1 MESSGGNDSKKNFV
15 KHVFSFDDDSKS
27 EILNIIQYSLIALIP
42 VVVLNKTMA
51 KYIPEADENKG
62 TLEIVAEVLIQV
74 ISMFMGL
81 LVIHRV
87 ITFVPT
93 YSGTKYP
100 EYNITFIVL
109 AVLMITLSLQTKLGE
124 KVGILFDR
132 VTELWSGPTQKPGEK
147 KGNVKV
153 SQPISGQG
161 QILPQ
166 QQMLV
171 NPAASIGQAAMN
183 QSIYTDGT
191 SIGSLPVNTGGG
203 GGGNSFG
210 QGAGGQQHVGQQQQ
224 MSGGMMEAFEPAAA
238 NSFGGGFSGW

>member
-1 MESSGGNDSKKNFV
+1 METSGGDDSKKNFV
-15 KHVFSFDDDSKS
+15 KHVFNFDDDSKS

-62 TLEIVAEVLIQV
+62 SLEIVAEVLIQV

-81 LVIHRV
+81 LVIHRL

-124 KVGILFDR
+124 KVGLLFDR
-132 VTELWSGPTQKPGEK
+132 VTELWNGKSEKPGSK

-153 SQPISGQG
+153 SQPIAGQ
-161 QILPQ
+161 QPQ
-166 QQMLV
+166 HQMIV
-171 NPAASIGQAAMN
+171 NPAASMNQAAMN

-191 SIGSLPVNTGGG
+191 SIGSLPVNTG
-203 GGGNSFG
+203 NQFG
-210 QGAGGQQHVGQQQQ
+210 QGAGGQQHVGQQQMIQ
-224 MSGGMMEAFEPAAA
+224 PMMEAFQEPLAA
-238 NSFGGGFSGW
+238 NSFGGGSFGGW

>member
-1 MESSGGNDSKKNFV
+1 MESSGGDDSKKNFV

-81 LVIHRV
+81 LIIHRV

-132 VTELWSGPTQKPGEK
+132 VTELWQGRVEKPQK

-153 SQPISGQG
+153 SQPIAGQG

-191 SIGSLPVNTGGG
+191 SIGSLPVNTG
-203 GGGNSFG
+203 NQIG
-210 QGAGGQQHVGQQQQ
+210 QGPGGQQHVGQQQQ
-224 MSGGMMEAFEPAAA
+224 MGSMMEGFQEPLAA
-238 NSFGGGFSGW
+238 NSFGGGSFGGW

>member
-1 MESSGGNDSKKNFV
+1 MESSGGDDSKKNFV

-81 LVIHRV
+81 LIIHRV

-132 VTELWSGPTQKPGEK
+132 VTELWNGKTEKSGSN

-153 SQPISGQG
+153 SQPISGQ
-161 QILPQ
+161 QPQ
-166 QQMLV
+166 QQMPV
-171 NPAASIGQAAMN
+171 NPSVSMNQAAMT

-191 SIGSLPVNTGGG
+191 SIGSLPVNS
-203 GGGNSFG
+203 GNQFG
-210 QGAGGQQHVGQQQQ
+210 QGAGGQQHVGQQQMAQ
-224 MSGGMMEAFEPAAA
+224 PMGSMMEGFSEPMAA
-238 NSFGGGFSGW
+238 NAFGGSSFGGW

>member
-1 MESSGGNDSKKNFV
+1 MIQKKNFV

-62 TLEIVAEVLIQV
+62 SLEVVAEVLIQV
-74 ISMFMGL
+74 ISMVMGL
-81 LVIHRV
+81 LVIHRLV
-87 ITFVPT
+87 TFVPT

-100 EYNITFIVL
+100 EYNIIFIVL

-124 KVGILFDR
+124 KVGLLFDR
-132 VTELWSGPTQKPGEK
+132 VLELWHGRVEKPQK

-153 SQPISGQG
+153 SQPIAGQ
-161 QILPQ
+161 QPQ
-166 QQMLV
+166 QQMIV
-171 NPAASIGQAAMN
+171 NPAVSLNQAAMN

-191 SIGSLPVNTGGG
+191 SIGSLPMNTG
-203 GGGNSFG
+203 NQFG
-210 QGAGGQQHVGQQQQ
+210 QGAGGQQQQQQ
-224 MSGGMMEAFEPAAA
+224 MGQSMMEAFEPQPA
-238 NSFGGGFSGW
+238 NGFGTGFGGW

>member
-1 MESSGGNDSKKNFV
+1 METSGGDDSKKNFV
-15 KHVFSFDDDSKS
+15 KHVFNFDDDSKS

-62 TLEIVAEVLIQV
+62 SLEIVAEVLIQV

-81 LVIHRV
+81 LVIHRL

-124 KVGILFDR
+124 KVGLLFDR
-132 VTELWSGPTQKPGEK
+132 VTELWNGKSEKPGSK

-153 SQPISGQG
+153 SQPIAGQ
-161 QILPQ
+161 QPQ
-166 QQMLV
+166 QQMIV
-171 NPAASIGQAAMN
+171 NPAASMNQAAMN

-191 SIGSLPVNTGGG
+191 SIGSLPMNS
-203 GGGNSFG
+203 GNQFG
-210 QGAGGQQHVGQQQQ
+210 QGAGTMGQQQQ
-224 MSGGMMEAFEPAAA
+224 QQIAQPMMEAFEPQPA
-238 NSFGGGFSGW
+238 NGFGTGFGGW

>member
-1 MESSGGNDSKKNFV
+1 MESSGGDDSKKNFV

-81 LVIHRV
+81 LIIHRV

-132 VTELWSGPTQKPGEK
+132 VTELWNGKTEKAGAK

-153 SQPISGQG
+153 SQPIAGQ
-161 QILPQ
+161 QPQPQ
-166 QQMLV
+166 QQMIV
-171 NPAASIGQAAMN
+171 NPAASLNQAAMT

-191 SIGSLPVNTGGG
+191 SIGSLPVNS
-203 GGGNSFG
+203 GNQFG
-210 QGAGGQQHVGQQQQ
+210 QGAGGVQSGQQQQ
-224 MSGGMMEAFEPAAA
+224 PMGSMMESYQEPMAA
-238 NSFGGGFSGW
+238 NAFGGSAFGGW

>member
-1 MESSGGNDSKKNFV
+1 MESSGGDDSKKNFV

-132 VTELWSGPTQKPGEK
+132 TTELWNGKAEKPGSK

-153 SQPISGQG
+153 SQPIAGQ
-161 QILPQ
+161 QPQ
-166 QQMLV
+166 QQQQMIV
-171 NPAASIGQAAMN
+171 NPAASLNQAAMN

-203 GGGNSFG
+203 GNSFG
-210 QGAGGQQHVGQQQQ
+210 QGPGGQQHVGQQQQ
-224 MSGGMMEAFEPAAA
+224 MGGGMMEAFEPQPA
-238 NSFGGGFSGW
+238 NGFGTGFGGW

>member
-1 MESSGGNDSKKNFV
+1 MESSDDSKKNFV
-15 KHVFSFDDDSKS
+15 KHIFNFDDESKT

-51 KYIPEADENKG
+51 RYIPEADENKG
-62 TLEIVAEVLIQV
+62 SLEVVAEVLIQV

-81 LVIHRV
+81 LLIHRL

-100 EYNITFIVL
+100 EYNITFIIL

-132 VTELWSGPTQKPGEK
+132 VLDLWNGKTEKPQK

-153 SQPISGQG
+153 SQPIAG
-161 QILPQ
+161 Q
-166 QQMLV
+166 QQMVV
-171 NPAASIGQAAMN
+171 NPSANLNQAAIS

-191 SIGSLPVNTGGG
+191 SIGSLPMNA
-203 GGGNSFG
+203 GNQIG
-210 QGAGGQQHVGQQQQ
+210 QGAGQSSMGQQQQ
-224 MSGGMMEAFEPAAA
+224 QMMGGMMESIEPQAA
-238 NSFGGGFSGW
+238 NSFGSSAFGGW

>member
-1 MESSGGNDSKKNFV
+1 MESSGGDDSKKNFV

-62 TLEIVAEVLIQV
+62 SLEVVAEVLIQV

-81 LVIHRV
+81 LVIHRLV
-87 ITFVPT
+87 TFVPT

-100 EYNITFIVL
+100 EYNIIFIVL

-132 VTELWSGPTQKPGEK
+132 VTDLWNGRVEKPQK

-153 SQPISGQG
+153 SQPIAGQ
-161 QILPQ
+161 QPQ
-166 QQMLV
+166 QQMIV
-171 NPAASIGQAAMN
+171 NPAVSMNQAALT

-191 SIGSLPVNTGGG
+191 SIGSLPMNS
-203 GGGNSFG
+203 GNQFG
-210 QGAGGQQHVGQQQQ
+210 QGAGGQQQQQQ
-224 MSGGMMEAFEPAAA
+224 MAQPMMEAFEPQPA
-238 NSFGGGFSGW
+238 NGFGTGFGGW

>member
-1 MESSGGNDSKKNFV
+1 MESSGGDDSKKNFV

-27 EILNIIQYSLIALIP
+27 EILNIMQYSLIALIP

-62 TLEIVAEVLIQV
+62 SLEVVAEVLIQV

-81 LVIHRV
+81 LVIHRLV
-87 ITFVPT
+87 TFVPT

-100 EYNITFIVL
+100 EYNIIFIVL

-132 VTELWSGPTQKPGEK
+132 GTELWSGRVDKPQK

-153 SQPISGQG
+153 SQPIAGQ
-161 QILPQ
+161 QPQ
-166 QQMLV
+166 QQMIV

-191 SIGSLPVNTGGG
+191 SIGSLPMNTG
-203 GGGNSFG
+203 NQFG

-224 MSGGMMEAFEPAAA
+224 MGQPMMESFQEPMAA
-238 NSFGGGFSGW
+238 NAALGGSGFGSW

>member
-1 MESSGGNDSKKNFV
+1 MDSSDNSKSFF
-15 KHVFSFDDDSKS
+15 KHVFNFDDDSKS
-27 EILNIIQYSLIALIP
+27 EILNIIQYSLIALVP

-62 TLEIVAEVLIQV
+62 SLEIVAEVLIQV

-81 LVIHRV
+81 LVIHRL

-124 KVGILFDR
+124 KVGLLFDR
-132 VTELWSGPTQKPGEK
+132 VTELWNGKTEKPGQK

-153 SQPISGQG
+153 SQPIAGQ
-161 QILPQ
+161 QPQ
-166 QQMLV
+166 QQMIV
-171 NPAASIGQAAMN
+171 NPAASMNQAAIT
-183 QSIYTDGT
+183 QSIYADGT

-203 GGGNSFG
+203 GNSFG
-210 QGAGGQQHVGQQQQ
+210 QGAGGQQHMGQQQQ
-224 MSGGMMEAFEPAAA
+224 MGGMMEAFEPQPA
-238 NSFGGGFSGW
+238 NGFGGGFGGW

>member
-1 MESSGGNDSKKNFV
+1 METSGGDDSKKNFV
-15 KHVFSFDDDSKS
+15 KHVFNFDDDSKS

-42 VVVLNKTMA
+42 VVVFNKTMA

-62 TLEIVAEVLIQV
+62 SLEIVAEVLIQV

-81 LVIHRV
+81 LVIHRL

-124 KVGILFDR
+124 KVGLLFDR
-132 VTELWSGPTQKPGEK
+132 VLELWHGKTEKPGSK

-153 SQPISGQG
+153 SQPIAGQ
-161 QILPQ
+161 QPQ
-166 QQMLV
+166 QQMIV
-171 NPAASIGQAAMN
+171 NPAASMNQAAMN

-191 SIGSLPVNTGGG
+191 SIGSLPMNS
-203 GGGNSFG
+203 GNQFG
-210 QGAGGQQHVGQQQQ
+210 QGPGTMGQQQQ
-224 MSGGMMEAFEPAAA
+224 QQIAQPMMEAFEPQPA
-238 NSFGGGFSGW
+238 NGFGTGFGGW

>member
-1 MESSGGNDSKKNFV
+1 MESSGGDDSKKNFV

-62 TLEIVAEVLIQV
+62 SLEVVAEVLIQV

-81 LVIHRV
+81 LVIHRLV
-87 ITFVPT
+87 TFVPT

-100 EYNITFIVL
+100 EYNIIFIVL

-132 VTELWSGPTQKPGEK
+132 VLELWHGRVEKPGQK

-153 SQPISGQG
+153 SQPIAGQ
-161 QILPQ
+161 QPQ
-166 QQMLV
+166 QQMIV

-191 SIGSLPVNTGGG
+191 SIGSLPMN
-203 GGGNSFG
+203 GGNQFG

-224 MSGGMMEAFEPAAA
+224 MGQPMMESFEPAAA
-238 NSFGGGFSGW
+238 NSVLGGNGFGSW

>member
-1 MESSGGNDSKKNFV
+1 MESSSGGDDSKKNFV

-27 EILNIIQYSLIALIP
+27 EILNIIQYSLVALIP

-62 TLEIVAEVLIQV
+62 SLEVVAEVLIQV

-81 LVIHRV
+81 LVIHRLV
-87 ITFVPT
+87 TFVPT

-100 EYNITFIVL
+100 EYNIIFIVL

-132 VTELWSGPTQKPGEK
+132 GTELWSGPTQKPGAK

-153 SQPISGQG
+153 SQPIAGQ
-161 QILPQ
+161 QPQ
-166 QQMLV
+166 QQMIV

-191 SIGSLPVNTGGG
+191 SIGSLPMNNQFGNGVGGVQ
-203 GGGNSFG
+203 SS
-210 QGAGGQQHVGQQQQ
+210 QMQQQ
-224 MSGGMMEAFEPAAA
+224 MAQPMMDSFEPVAS
-238 NSFGGGFSGW
+238 NNFGGSAFSSW

>member
-1 MESSGGNDSKKNFV
+1 MESSGGDDSKKNFV

-62 TLEIVAEVLIQV
+62 SLEVVAEVLIQV

-100 EYNITFIVL
+100 EYNIIFIVL

-132 VTELWSGPTQKPGEK
+132 VTELWHGRVEKPGAK

-153 SQPISGQG
+153 SQPIAGQ
-161 QILPQ
+161 QPQ
-166 QQMLV
+166 QQMIV

-191 SIGSLPVNTGGG
+191 SIGSLPMNGG
-203 GGGNSFG
+203 GGGNNFG
-210 QGAGGQQHVGQQQQ
+210 QGVGGQMQQQ
-224 MSGGMMEAFEPAAA
+224 MTQPMMESFQEPMAA
-238 NSFGGGFSGW
+238 NAALGGSGFGSW

>member
-1 MESSGGNDSKKNFV
+1 METSGGDDSKKNFV
-15 KHVFSFDDDSKS
+15 KHVFNFDDDSKS

-62 TLEIVAEVLIQV
+62 SLEIVAEVLIQV

-81 LVIHRV
+81 LVIHRL

-124 KVGILFDR
+124 KVGLLFDR
-132 VTELWSGPTQKPGEK
+132 VTELWNGKSEKPGSK

-153 SQPISGQG
+153 SQPIAGQGQG

-166 QQMLV
+166 QQMIV
-171 NPAASIGQAAMN
+171 NPAASMNQAAMT

-191 SIGSLPVNTGGG
+191 SIGSLPVNTG
-203 GGGNSFG
+203 NQFG
-210 QGAGGQQHVGQQQQ
+210 QGAGGQQHVGQQQ
-224 MSGGMMEAFEPAAA
+224 MGGMMDGGMMEPMAA
-238 NSFGGGFSGW
+238 NSALGSGAFGSW

>member
-1 MESSGGNDSKKNFV
+1 MESSGGDDSKKNFV
-15 KHVFSFDDDSKS
+15 KHVFNFDDDSKS

-62 TLEIVAEVLIQV
+62 SLEVVAEVLIQV
-74 ISMFMGL
+74 ISMFIGL
-81 LVIHRV
+81 LVIHRL

-132 VTELWSGPTQKPGEK
+132 VTDLWNGKSEPQK
-147 KGNVKV
+147 KGTVKV
-153 SQPISGQG
+153 SQPIAGQ
-161 QILPQ
+161 QPQ

-171 NPAASIGQAAMN
+171 NPAASMNQAAIT

-191 SIGSLPVNTGGG
+191 SIGSLPVNGG
-203 GGGNSFG
+203 GGGNNFG
-210 QGAGGQQHVGQQQQ
+210 QGAGGQQHVGQQQ
-224 MSGGMMEAFEPAAA
+224 MSSGMMESFEPMAA
-238 NSFGGGFSGW
+238 NSALGGGSFGGW

>member
-1 MESSGGNDSKKNFV
+1 MESSGGDDSKKNFV
-15 KHVFSFDDDSKS
+15 KHVFNFDDDSKS

-62 TLEIVAEVLIQV
+62 SLEIVAEVLIQV
-74 ISMFMGL
+74 ITMFMGL
-81 LVIHRV
+81 LVIHRL

-124 KVGILFDR
+124 KVGLLFDR
-132 VTELWSGPTQKPGEK
+132 VLELWHGKTEKPGAK

-153 SQPISGQG
+153 SQPIAGQ
-161 QILPQ
+161 QPQ
-166 QQMLV
+166 QQMIV

-191 SIGSLPVNTGGG
+191 SIGSLPVN

-224 MSGGMMEAFEPAAA
+224 MGGGMMESFEPMAA
-238 NSFGGGFSGW
+238 NGFGTGFGGW

>member
-1 MESSGGNDSKKNFV
+1 MEDSDDSKKNFV
-15 KHVFSFDDDSKS
+15 KHIFNFDDESKS

-62 TLEIVAEVLIQV
+62 SLEVVAEVLIQV

-81 LVIHRV
+81 LLIHRL

-100 EYNITFIVL
+100 EYNITFIIL

-132 VTELWSGPTQKPGEK
+132 VLELWNGKTEKPQK

-153 SQPISGQG
+153 SQPIAGQ
-161 QILPQ
+161 QPQ
-166 QQMLV
+166 QQMVV
-171 NPAASIGQAAMN
+171 NPSANLNQAAIS

-191 SIGSLPVNTGGG
+191 SIGSLPLNA
-203 GGGNSFG
+203 GNQIG
-210 QGAGGQQHVGQQQQ
+210 QGAGQSSMGQQQ
-224 MSGGMMEAFEPAAA
+224 MGGMMESFEPMPA
-238 NSFGGGFSGW
+238 NGVLGGSSGFGSW

>member
-1 MESSGGNDSKKNFV
+1 MESSGGDDSKKNFV

-81 LVIHRV
+81 LIIHRV

-132 VTELWSGPTQKPGEK
+132 TTELWNGKAEKPGAK

-153 SQPISGQG
+153 SQPIAGQ
-161 QILPQ
+161 QPQ
-166 QQMLV
+166 QQMIV

-203 GGGNSFG
+203 NTFG
-210 QGAGGQQHVGQQQQ
+210 QGPGGQQHVGQQQ
-224 MSGGMMEAFEPAAA
+224 MGGMMEAFEPQPA
-238 NSFGGGFSGW
+238 NGFGTGFGGW

>member
-1 MESSGGNDSKKNFV
+1 METSGGDDSKKNFV
-15 KHVFSFDDDSKS
+15 KHVFNFDDDSKS

-62 TLEIVAEVLIQV
+62 SLEIVAEVLIQV

-81 LVIHRV
+81 LVIHRL

-124 KVGILFDR
+124 KVGLLFDR
-132 VTELWSGPTQKPGEK
+132 VLELWHGKTEKPGSK

-153 SQPISGQG
+153 SQPIAGQ
-161 QILPQ
+161 QPQ
-166 QQMLV
+166 QQMIV
-171 NPAASIGQAAMN
+171 NPAASMNQAAMN

-191 SIGSLPVNTGGG
+191 SIGSLPMNS
-203 GGGNSFG
+203 GNQFG
-210 QGAGGQQHVGQQQQ
+210 QGAGTMGQQQQ
-224 MSGGMMEAFEPAAA
+224 QQIAQPMMEAFEPQPA
-238 NSFGGGFSGW
+238 NGFGTGFGGW

>member
-1 MESSGGNDSKKNFV
+1 MESSGGDDSKKNFV
-15 KHVFSFDDDSKS
+15 KHVFNFDDDSKS

-62 TLEIVAEVLIQV
+62 TLEVVAEVLIQV

-81 LVIHRV
+81 LVIHRLV
-87 ITFVPT
+87 TFVPT

-100 EYNITFIVL
+100 EYNITFIIL

-132 VTELWSGPTQKPGEK
+132 TAVLWSGKEEKPGQK
-147 KGNVKV
+147 KGTVKV
-153 SQPISGQG
+153 SQPIAGQ
-161 QILPQ
+161 QPN
-166 QQMLV
+166 QMIV
-171 NPAASIGQAAMN
+171 NPAVSIGQSAMN

-191 SIGSLPVNTGGG
+191 SIGSLPVSNQFGNGVGGVQ
-203 GGGNSFG
+203 S
-210 QGAGGQQHVGQQQQ
+210 GQQQIAQ
-224 MSGGMMEAFEPAAA
+224 PMMEAFEPQPA
-238 NSFGGGFSGW
+238 NGVLGGSGFGSW

>member
-1 MESSGGNDSKKNFV
+1 METSGGDDSKKNFV
-15 KHVFSFDDDSKS
+15 KHVFNFDDDSKS

-62 TLEIVAEVLIQV
+62 SLEIVAEVLIQV

-81 LVIHRV
+81 LVIHRL

-124 KVGILFDR
+124 KVGVLFDR
-132 VTELWSGPTQKPGEK
+132 VLELWHGKTEKPGSK

-153 SQPISGQG
+153 SQPIAGQ
-161 QILPQ
+161 QPQ
-166 QQMLV
+166 QQMIV
-171 NPAASIGQAAMN
+171 NPAASMNQAAMN

-191 SIGSLPVNTGGG
+191 SIGSLPMNS
-203 GGGNSFG
+203 GNQFG
-210 QGAGGQQHVGQQQQ
+210 QGPGTMGQQQQ
-224 MSGGMMEAFEPAAA
+224 QQIAQPMMEAFEPQPA
-238 NSFGGGFSGW
+238 NGFGTGFGGW

>member
-1 MESSGGNDSKKNFV
+1 METSGGDDSKKNFV

-62 TLEIVAEVLIQV
+62 SLEVVAEVLIQV

-81 LVIHRV
+81 LVIHRLV
-87 ITFVPT
+87 TFVPT

-100 EYNITFIVL
+100 EYNIIFIVL

-132 VTELWSGPTQKPGEK
+132 ILELWQGKTEKPQK

-153 SQPISGQG
+153 SQPIAGQ
-161 QILPQ
+161 QPN
-166 QQMLV
+166 QMIV

-191 SIGSLPVNTGGG
+191 SIGSLPVNTG
-203 GGGNSFG
+203 NQFG

-224 MSGGMMEAFEPAAA
+224 MGGGMMEAFEPMAA
-238 NSFGGGFSGW
+238 NAALGGSGFGSW

>member
-1 MESSGGNDSKKNFV
+1 MESSSGGDDSKKNFV

-27 EILNIIQYSLIALIP
+27 EILNIIQYSLVALIP

-62 TLEIVAEVLIQV
+62 SLEVVAEVLIQV

-81 LVIHRV
+81 LVIHRLV
-87 ITFVPT
+87 TFVPT

-100 EYNITFIVL
+100 EYNIIFIVL

-132 VTELWSGPTQKPGEK
+132 GTDLWNGRVEKPGQK

-153 SQPISGQG
+153 SQPIAGQ
-161 QILPQ
+161 QPQ
-166 QQMLV
+166 QQMIV
-171 NPAASIGQAAMN
+171 NPAVSLNQSAMN

-191 SIGSLPVNTGGG
+191 SIGSLPMNS
-203 GGGNSFG
+203 GNNFG
-210 QGAGGQQHVGQQQQ
+210 QGPGTMGQQQQ
-224 MSGGMMEAFEPAAA
+224 QQIAQPMMEAFEPQPA
-238 NSFGGGFSGW
+238 NGFGTGFGGW